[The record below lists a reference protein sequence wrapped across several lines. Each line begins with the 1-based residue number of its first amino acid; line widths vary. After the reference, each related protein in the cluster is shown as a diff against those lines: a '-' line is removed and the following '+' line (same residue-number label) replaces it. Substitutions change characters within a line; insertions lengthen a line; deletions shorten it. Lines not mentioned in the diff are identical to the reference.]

1 MAIYINRNAPESG
14 IASLLALQG
23 TKGDTE
29 LVHMTKPEVKLL
41 ANTGLM
47 SMNKETGLPQF
58 AKGGGILKS
67 LIPMI
72 AGVAFPALL
81 GPSIAGAL
89 GSSALVGNAIAGGLG
104 TAFGGIITGEDPAEA
119 LTKGLIGGGLTYGLG
134 SAFPETFGYGKAPEA
149 GGTGGMPQTSAGYNR
164 MREAYSPPTIGEFSG
179 EMPLEMRY
187 RAPTVVHNTIPIYP
201 GSEGQFRSRSL
212 YSGFPQRMSTPE
224 EAINLTEDLN
234 TAIMTDRNRPI
245 GQEFSLYDK
254 GEVTAIYPDSAK
266 MRELGL
272 EFGLPQK
279 YGTYS
284 AEEISNLP
292 SSLRA
297 AEMRFR
303 APTVGDNTIT
313 DTVTETSML
322 DGFKDRLFD
331 KTSLASLAGAAGA
344 GLLVP
349 EEQEEV
355 KLEEREEYVPRE
367 LDYVFKRKRPSFIDG
382 LTPRQI
388 SELYQRGGIDR
399 RFYEGTGR
407 GKDVYRPIAAQEGG
421 GIEDLISISEQV
433 GISQTP
439 FEGKIPGQGHGM
451 EDNVVMPIL
460 DRGGV
465 AAVSPKEYVVPADVM
480 AMIGNGNADDGAKEM
495 DSFIEDFRMV
505 KYGRPTQPPEMNGR
519 SALQSLMKT

>member
-1 MAIYINRNAPESG
+1 MALYINRNAPESG

-23 TKGDTE
+23 TRGDTE

-134 SAFPETFGYGKAPEA
+134 SAFPETFGYGQSAVGKGVPNPGLSAEA
-149 GGTGGMPQTSAGYNR
+149 GAGTGYDAFGRNV
-164 MREAYSPPTIGEFSG
+164 GEF
-179 EMPLEMRY
+179 
-187 RAPTVVHNTIPIYP
+187 
-201 GSEGQFRSRSL
+201 
-212 YSGFPQRMSTPE
+212 
-224 EAINLTEDLN
+224 
-234 TAIMTDRNRPI
+234 
-245 GQEFSLYDK
+245 
-254 GEVTAIYPDSAK
+254 
-266 MRELGL
+266 
-272 EFGLPQK
+272 
-279 YGTYS
+279 
-284 AEEISNLP
+284 SNLP
-292 SSLRA
+292 SAGLPTGNVRGTGYDAFTFYDPDTTANFSKLPLDVQERSMELDIFRPRRDGLNVVESLTPYQTHS
-297 AEMRFR
+297 FR
-303 APTVGDNTIT
+303 TGEYPGGKNVPPFVERSSPVMGTDTITDTIT

-349 EEQEEV
+349 EEQEEI

-388 SELYQRGGIDR
+388 SELYQRGGVDR

>member
-179 EMPLEMRY
+179 GMPQTRADYNIMRE
-187 RAPTVVHNTIPIYP
+187 AFSPPTPPGRGEGYDAFTFYDPNTTANFRDLPLDTRLRSMELDHFRDRRDGLNLVESLTPYQKHSFRTGLYP
-201 GSEGQFRSRSL
+201 GGKNVPPFVERSS
-212 YSGFPQRMSTPE
+212 PVQ
-224 EAINLTEDLN
+224 N
-234 TAIMTDRNRPI
+234 IMGTD
-245 GQEFSLYDK
+245 
-254 GEVTAIYPDSAK
+254 
-266 MRELGL
+266 
-272 EFGLPQK
+272 
-279 YGTYS
+279 
-284 AEEISNLP
+284 
-292 SSLRA
+292 
-297 AEMRFR
+297 
-303 APTVGDNTIT
+303 TIT

-495 DSFIEDFRMV
+495 DGFIEDFRMV

>member
-179 EMPLEMRY
+179 GMPQTRADYNIMRE
-187 RAPTVVHNTIPIYP
+187 AFSPPTPPGRGEAYDAFTFYDPDTTANFRDLPLDTRVRSMELDYFRPRRDELNVVESFTPYQKYSYITGEYP
-201 GSEGQFRSRSL
+201 GAKYGDGTPDFIERSL
-212 YSGFPQRMSTPE
+212 PVKNIM
-224 EAINLTEDLN
+224 N
-234 TAIMTDRNRPI
+234 TD
-245 GQEFSLYDK
+245 
-254 GEVTAIYPDSAK
+254 
-266 MRELGL
+266 
-272 EFGLPQK
+272 
-279 YGTYS
+279 
-284 AEEISNLP
+284 
-292 SSLRA
+292 
-297 AEMRFR
+297 
-303 APTVGDNTIT
+303 TIT

-495 DSFIEDFRMV
+495 DGFIEDFRMV

>member
-1 MAIYINRNAPESG
+1 MYINRNAPESG

-47 SMNKETGLPQF
+47 SMNRETGLPQF
-58 AKGGGILKS
+58 AEGGNILQT

-89 GSSALVGNAIAGGLG
+89 GSSALVGNAIASGLG
-104 TAFGGIITGEDPAEA
+104 TAFGGMMAGEDPADA

-134 SAFPETFGYGKAPEA
+134 STFPETFGYGQSAVGEGVPNPGLSAEA
-149 GGTGGMPQTSAGYNR
+149 GAGTGYDAFGRNVGEFGNVPSAGLPTGTEMGTGYDAFTFYDPKTFGPKPHQLLKTKAYTRFPEPPNI
-164 MREAYSPPTIGEFSG
+164 REDLSFSDLPMDTQIRSRELAHFSPRRDELNVVESLT
-179 EMPLEMRY
+179 PLEKYNLREGLF
-187 RAPTVVHNTIPIYP
+187 P
-201 GSEGQFRSRSL
+201 GGKNVPPFVESSVDVG
-212 YSGFPQRMSTPE
+212 
-224 EAINLTEDLN
+224 TE
-234 TAIMTDRNRPI
+234 I
-245 GQEFSLYDK
+245 
-254 GEVTAIYPDSAK
+254 V
-266 MRELGL
+266 
-272 EFGLPQK
+272 
-279 YGTYS
+279 
-284 AEEISNLP
+284 
-292 SSLRA
+292 
-297 AEMRFR
+297 
-303 APTVGDNTIT
+303 DNTRT
-313 DTVTETSML
+313 GAVTETSML

-349 EEQEEV
+349 EEQEEI
-355 KLEEREEYVPRE
+355 KLEERPEYVPRE
-367 LDYVFKRKRPSFIDG
+367 LDYVYKRKRPSFIDG

-388 SELYQRGGIDR
+388 RELYERGGVDR
-399 RFYEGTGR
+399 RFYEGTGK
-407 GKDVYRPIAAQEGG
+407 GKDVFRPVAAQKGG

-451 EDNVVMPIL
+451 EDNVLMPIL